1 MARRRRRKHRKQG
14 LSPAVLIAGAAAAA
28 LAVLLIALFTVRGCS
43 VRQTG
48 AGVPDTAALPETGQE
63 SLQPEMETLS
73 QGERIEIRGFG
84 SFEVRLREP
93 RIAHNPKTGERVDLP
108 ARKVVHFKPGVE
120 LRNRV
125 NS

>member
-1 MARRRRRKHRKQG
+1 MTRVD
-14 LSPAVLIAGAAAAA
+14 LINSLIAKYRD
-28 LAVLLIALFTVRGCS
+28 IAPSQIDKS
-43 VRQTG
+43 VREIFEQ
-48 AGVPDTAALPETGQE
+48 
-63 SLQPEMETLS
+63 MIETLS

>member
-1 MARRRRRKHRKQG
+1 MTRAD
-14 LSPAVLIAGAAAAA
+14 LINSLIARYRD
-28 LAVLLIALFTVRGCS
+28 IAPSQIDKS
-43 VRQTG
+43 VR
-48 AGVPDTAALPETGQE
+48 EIFE
-63 SLQPEMETLS
+63 HMIETLS
-73 QGERIEIRGFG
+73 QGESIEIRGFG

>member
-1 MARRRRRKHRKQG
+1 M
-14 LSPAVLIAGAAAAA
+14 I
-28 LAVLLIALFTVRGCS
+28 
-43 VRQTG
+43 
-48 AGVPDTAALPETGQE
+48 
-63 SLQPEMETLS
+63 ETLS